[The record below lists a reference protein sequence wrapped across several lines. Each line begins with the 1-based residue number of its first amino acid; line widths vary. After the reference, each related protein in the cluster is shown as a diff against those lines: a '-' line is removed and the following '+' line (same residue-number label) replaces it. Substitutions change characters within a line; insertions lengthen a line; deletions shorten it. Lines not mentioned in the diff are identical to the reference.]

1 MTVAKEQDVISWASL
16 EGMEK
21 TMGKAAA
28 HALAKKLLGFLEE
41 KVSELEKAF
50 ADDDAQAAEF
60 CLHKLGSN
68 AAALGALRL
77 SQTARN
83 LERDCVA
90 GNWEGVKGE
99 KDAVLALA
107 WQSLDVLK
115 GRFLS

>member
-1 MTVAKEQDVISWASL
+1 MAEDQDVISWSSL

-21 TMGKAAA
+21 TMGEEAA

-41 KVSELEKAF
+41 KVAELEKAF
-50 ADDDAQAAEF
+50 ADNDAKAAEF

-83 LERDCVA
+83 MERDCIA
-90 GNWEGVKGE
+90 GNWDGVKGE
-99 KDAVLALA
+99 KDAVLTLA
-107 WQSLDVLK
+107 RQSLDVLK